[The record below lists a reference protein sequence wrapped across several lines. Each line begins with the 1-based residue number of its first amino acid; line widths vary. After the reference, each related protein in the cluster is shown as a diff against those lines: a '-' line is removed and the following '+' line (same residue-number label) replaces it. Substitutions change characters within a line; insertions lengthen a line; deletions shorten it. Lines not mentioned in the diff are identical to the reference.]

1 MTRAAIA
8 AGDRRLISLLN
19 LAGEMV
25 ARPLLVG
32 GILLL
37 VLGLLGE
44 FLIFPAM
51 LASDGGEFA
60 AQISSSG
67 DTESFNDYD
76 VGETVT
82 IVDTVARIQLDEG
95 QTRIWLASIGAGD
108 TDIAFRFNG
117 DLLADFGPDDKV
129 VITFE
134 VAQLGAGET
143 PAGYETSAEALPA
156 DAIAPR
162 YSTTTELAFAGLAAL
177 GLGLF
182 AFGGFNAWRG
192 GSDDGP
198 EDDWGA
204 PAPPPAAKSLLRDR
218 RRVAAPAAAVPA
230 MAPAAAQPITI
241 QCPACQ
247 AGLQINDPTRPLNIT
262 CPACQAGM
270 VVR

>member
-1 MTRAAIA
+1 MATA
-8 AGDRRLISLLN
+8 AGDRRLILLLN

-32 GILLL
+32 GALLL

-44 FLIFPAM
+44 FLIFPGM
-51 LASDGGEFA
+51 IASDGGEFA

-67 DTESFNDYD
+67 DIETFNDYD
-76 VGETVT
+76 VGDSVT

-95 QTRIWLASIGAGD
+95 QTRVWLASIGAAD

-117 DLLADFGPDDKV
+117 DLLADFAPDDKV
-129 VITFE
+129 VIAFE
-134 VAQLGAGET
+134 VAQLGSGET

-156 DAIAPR
+156 DAITPR
-162 YSTTTELAFAGLAAL
+162 YSSTTEMAFAGLAAL
-177 GLGLF
+177 GLGLV
-182 AFGGFNAWRG
+182 AFGGFNSWRG
-192 GSDDGP
+192 GGAP
-198 EDDWGA
+198 EDDWDA
-204 PAPPPAAKSLLRDR
+204 P
-218 RRVAAPAAAVPA
+218 AAPAAVPMAAPPA
-230 MAPAAAQPITI
+230 MAAALAAAAPVAQPVTI

-247 AGLQINDPTRPLNIT
+247 AGLQINDPMRPLNIT

>member
-1 MTRAAIA
+1 MP
-8 AGDRRLISLLN
+8 S
-19 LAGEMV
+19 
-25 ARPLLVG
+25 RPLLIG
-32 GILLL
+32 GVLLL

-44 FLIFPAM
+44 FLIFPGM

-67 DTESFNDYD
+67 DIETFNDYD
-76 VGETVT
+76 VGDSVT

-95 QTRIWLASIGAGD
+95 QTRVWLASIGAAD

-129 VITFE
+129 VISFE
-134 VAQLGAGET
+134 VAQFGSGET

-162 YSTTTELAFAGLAAL
+162 YSSTTELAFAGLAAL
-177 GLGLF
+177 GLALV
-182 AFGGFNAWRG
+182 AFGGFNSWRG
-192 GSDDGP
+192 GGEEP

-204 PAPPPAAKSLLRDR
+204 PAVPMAAPPAMTPAAPAMAA
-218 RRVAAPAAAVPA
+218 AAPAAA
-230 MAPAAAQPITI
+230 APVAQPVTI

-247 AGLQINDPTRPLNIT
+247 AGLQINDPTRPLNIS
-262 CPACQAGM
+262 CPGCGAGM

>member
-1 MTRAAIA
+1 
-8 AGDRRLISLLN
+8 
-19 LAGEMV
+19 MV

-32 GILLL
+32 GALLL

-44 FLIFPAM
+44 FLIFPGM
-51 LASDGGEFA
+51 LASDGDEFV

-67 DTESFNDYD
+67 DIETFNDYD
-76 VGETVT
+76 VGDSVT

-95 QTRIWLASIGAGD
+95 QTRIWLASLGAAD

-117 DLLADFGPDDKV
+117 DLLADFGPDDKI

-134 VAQLGAGET
+134 VAQLGSGET

-162 YSTTTELAFAGLAAL
+162 YSSTTELAFAGLAAL
-177 GLGLF
+177 GLGLV
-182 AFGGFNAWRG
+182 AFGGFNSWRG
-192 GSDDGP
+192 GGAP
-198 EDDWGA
+198 EDDWDA
-204 PAPPPAAKSLLRDR
+204 PAAPAAVPAAVPMAAPLAMTPAAPAMAT
-218 RRVAAPAAAVPA
+218 AAPAAA
-230 MAPAAAQPITI
+230 APAAQPVTI

-247 AGLQINDPTRPLNIT
+247 AGLQINDPSRPLNIT

>member
-1 MTRAAIA
+1 MP
-8 AGDRRLISLLN
+8 S
-19 LAGEMV
+19 
-25 ARPLLVG
+25 RPLLIG
-32 GILLL
+32 GVLLL

-44 FLIFPAM
+44 FLIFPGM

-67 DTESFNDYD
+67 DIETFNDYD
-76 VGETVT
+76 VGDSVT

-95 QTRIWLASIGAGD
+95 QTRVWLASIGAAD

-129 VITFE
+129 VISFE
-134 VAQLGAGET
+134 VAQLGSGET

-162 YSTTTELAFAGLAAL
+162 YSSVTEMAFAGLAAL
-177 GLGLF
+177 GLGLV
-182 AFGGFNAWRG
+182 AFGGFNSWRG
-192 GSDDGP
+192 GGAP
-198 EDDWGA
+198 EDDW
-204 PAPPPAAKSLLRDR
+204 D
-218 RRVAAPAAAVPA
+218 APAAAAVPAAAAPPA
-230 MAPAAAQPITI
+230 MAPAAAPAMAAAAPAAAAPVAQPVTI

-247 AGLQINDPTRPLNIT
+247 AGLQINDPTRPLNIS
-262 CPACQAGM
+262 CPGCGAGM